1 MPVNDFMSML
11 AARALHVVWEMCLDM
26 LGKQYCSDSV
36 LKAIFN
42 LTVLYF
48 VMLWKKEIIQ
58 QSWIVLS
65 AGDATL
71 QNTNITRDKWI
82 IKRTVA

>member
-1 MPVNDFMSML
+1 MLVNDFMNML
-11 AARALHVVWEMCLDM
+11 AARALHAVWEMCLDM

-36 LKAIFN
+36 LKAIFS
-42 LTVLYF
+42 LTVLCF
-48 VMLWKKEIIQ
+48 VMLWNKKIIQ
-58 QSWIVLS
+58 QSIVLS

-71 QNTNITRDKWI
+71 QNTNTTKDKWI

>member
-1 MPVNDFMSML
+1 MLVNDFMSML

-42 LTVLYF
+42 LTVFHF
-48 VMLWKKEIIQ
+48 VTLWEKKIIQ
-58 QSWIVLS
+58 QSIVLS

-71 QNTNITRDKWI
+71 QNTNITKDKWI

>member
-1 MPVNDFMSML
+1 MLVNDFMSML

-42 LTVLYF
+42 LTVLHF
-48 VMLWKKEIIQ
+48 VMLWEKKIIQ
-58 QSWIVLS
+58 QSIVLS

-71 QNTNITRDKWI
+71 QNTNITKDKWI

>member
-11 AARALHVVWEMCLDM
+11 TAGALHVVWEMCLDM

-48 VMLWKKEIIQ
+48 VMLWKEKIIQ
-58 QSWIVLS
+58 QSIVLS

-71 QNTNITRDKWI
+71 QNTNTTKDKWI

>member
-1 MPVNDFMSML
+1 MPVNDFMSVL

-26 LGKQYCSDSV
+26 LGKQYFSDSV

-48 VMLWKKEIIQ
+48 VMLWKKKIIQ
-58 QSWIVLS
+58 QSIVLS

-71 QNTNITRDKWI
+71 QNTNITKDKWI

>member
-1 MPVNDFMSML
+1 MLVNDFMSML

-42 LTVLYF
+42 LTMLYF
-48 VMLWKKEIIQ
+48 VMLWEKKIIQ
-58 QSWIVLS
+58 QSIVLS

-71 QNTNITRDKWI
+71 QNTNITKDKWI

>member
-1 MPVNDFMSML
+1 MLVNDFMSML

-36 LKAIFN
+36 LKAIFY
-42 LTVLYF
+42 LTVLHF
-48 VMLWKKEIIQ
+48 VTLWEKKIIQ
-58 QSWIVLS
+58 QSIVLS

-71 QNTNITRDKWI
+71 QNTNITKDKWI